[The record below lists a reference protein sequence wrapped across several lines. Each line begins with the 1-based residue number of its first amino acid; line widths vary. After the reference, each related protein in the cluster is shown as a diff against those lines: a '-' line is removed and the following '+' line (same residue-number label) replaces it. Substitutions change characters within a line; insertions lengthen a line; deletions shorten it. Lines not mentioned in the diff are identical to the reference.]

1 MAVVFL
7 LAIAIFFIRY
17 TFFQLNLRMNYQM
30 QENNTLFRVF
40 EWHWMNLL
48 IYVEYLTARNENES
62 IFVRWE
68 SRVEYLFF
76 FLECKVWLPLQ

>member
-1 MAVVFL
+1 
-7 LAIAIFFIRY
+7 
-17 TFFQLNLRMNYQM
+17 
-30 QENNTLFRVF
+30 
-40 EWHWMNLL
+40 MNLL